1 MHRQWRRWAYPPPAQ
16 PPACPEVSAAGPVCG
31 PAPLSGPVGPA
42 RPPHLRLLLNNSNDS
57 RGRQEDNYAVSD
69 LTIMPSHAN
78 QGAITC
84 GDFGTTEV
92 HQKTGHKLCNVS
104 FTDAQVNAKDS
115 FFPLGKGSLL
125 AGLAGWWC
133 RVPMSQRFLGPTTQ
147 HPTPSRTLHPG
158 PSSWNL

>member
-1 MHRQWRRWAYPPPAQ
+1 M
-16 PPACPEVSAAGPVCG
+16 CVCG
-31 PAPLSGPVGPA
+31 PDPLESSGPDPLSGGPVPPTAHCPVPA
-42 RPPHLRLLLNNSNDS
+42 RLVHLRLLRHNSNDS
-57 RGRQEDNYAVSD
+57 RAIAGRQDNYAVTD
-69 LTIMPSHAN
+69 QHIMPSHAN

-84 GDFGTTEV
+84 GDFGTTAV

-104 FTDAQVNAKDS
+104 FTDAQVTAKDS

-133 RVPMSQRFLGPTTQ
+133 RGPMSQRFLGPTTQ